1 MMESEEPITDVM
13 ETLSQLA
20 PGPADAPRPAA
31 EALAQLR
38 TRSRVRARSQRSSL
52 RHCMAGL
59 LSQSGKRHGHR
70 PTINHQPSTINH
82 QPSTLNSQPLIVTR
96 RSNLMTKYKY
106 TWATALVL
114 LFFAAA
120 FTFPG
125 VRAAASDFLGV
136 FRVQKFAPISI
147 SPRQLAMLEQLAGQG
162 LYPGHFEVLQE
173 PGPPQRVESPA
184 AAAALLGQPVRTLTA
199 LGEPRNIMWAEGGS
213 GRLTVELPQARA
225 LLNAAG
231 LDPALL
237 PDSLDGAN
245 IDVTLFENVTQEWDN
260 GMVLLQ
266 TESPAVHY
274 PADVDPAVIG
284 EALLQLLGLSPGE
297 ARRLA
302 RTIDWTNTLLLPI
315 PDDMATFGEVR
326 VDGVTALAISS
337 LQGHD
342 STIMWQKGGIVYVL
356 YGSQSVDDLVKIA
369 NSLR

>member
-38 TRSRVRARSQRSSL
+38 AQAQRSAL
-52 RHCMAGL
+52 RYRLAGL
-59 LSQSGKRHGHR
+59 LNRSGERHAPQAPFNLH
-70 PTINHQPSTINH
+70 PSTFTLPPVTRH
-82 QPSTLNSQPLIVTR
+82 LPASTFKR
-96 RSNLMTKYKY
+96 RSNPMTKYKY
-106 TWATALVL
+106 TWATALIL

-136 FRVQKFAPISI
+136 FRVQKFAPISV
-147 SPRQLAMLEQLAGQG
+147 SPRQLAMLEQLAGEG
-162 LYPGHFEVLQE
+162 LYPGRFEVLQE
-173 PGPPQRVESPA
+173 PGPAQSVESTA

-199 LGEPRNIMWAEGGS
+199 LGEPRNILWTGNGS
-213 GRLTVELPQARA
+213 GRLTVELVQARA

-245 IDVTLFENVTQEWDN
+245 IDVTIFENITQEWDD
-260 GMVLLQ
+260 GIGLLQ
-266 TESPAVHY
+266 TESPAINY

-284 EALLQLLGLSPGE
+284 EALLQLMGLSPNE

-302 RTIDWTNTLLLPI
+302 RTIDWTNTLLLPV
-315 PDDMATFGEVR
+315 PEDMATFGEVR
-326 VDGVTALAISS
+326 VDGVAALALSG
-337 LQGHD
+337 LQGHH
-342 STIMWQKGGIVYVL
+342 STIMWQKGGVVYVL
-356 YGSQSVDDLVKIA
+356 YGSSSVDELVKIA